1 MDIRE
6 RWLSIVQ
13 SKADK
18 IAASCTDEDIQF
30 IDDRINSIIGMV
42 QDDSMGGHLQV
53 HPDATTVEAH
63 SSQGGLK
70 LQREAARPWTLE
82 EDDKLIKL
90 VEELGSGKWTLICKS
105 LPGRTV
111 MQCRQRFLNKLDP
124 SSRKGDWTEE
134 EDLRIVA
141 AQSRL
146 GNRWQE
152 IAKYLDGRS
161 DFSTQVRHH
170 MTPCRVAKICISDG
184 GFLAAAPVA

>member
-13 SKADK
+13 SRADK

-30 IDDRINSIIGMV
+30 IDDRVNSIIGMI
-42 QDDSMGGHLQV
+42 QDDAMEGHLQV
-53 HPDATTVEAH
+53 HPDASTVDAH
-63 SSQGGLK
+63 RSQGGLK

-90 VEELGSGKWTLICKS
+90 VEELGSGKWTQICKS

-161 DFSTQVRHH
+161 DFSTQVRHL
-170 MTPCRVAKICISDG
+170 MTSCSCENL
-184 GFLAAAPVA
+184 FF